1 MKAFNVGLYFLILLI
16 ESSTKE
22 IGESSPV
29 SILQDSSL
37 MVAKFSLISIIV
49 SVYL

>member
-1 MKAFNVGLYFLILLI
+1 MNALNDGLYFLIWLVQF
-16 ESSTKE
+16 STKE

-37 MVAKFSLISIIV
+37 MVAKFSLISIVMSI
-49 SVYL
+49 YL

>member
-1 MKAFNVGLYFLILLI
+1 MNALNLGLYFLIWLI

-29 SILQDSSL
+29 SILLDSSR
-37 MVAKFSLISIIV
+37 MVAKFGLISIIM
-49 SVYL
+49 SVAL

>member
-1 MKAFNVGLYFLILLI
+1 MNALNVGLYFLIWLI

-37 MVAKFSLISIIV
+37 MVANFSLISIIV
-49 SVYL
+49 LVYL